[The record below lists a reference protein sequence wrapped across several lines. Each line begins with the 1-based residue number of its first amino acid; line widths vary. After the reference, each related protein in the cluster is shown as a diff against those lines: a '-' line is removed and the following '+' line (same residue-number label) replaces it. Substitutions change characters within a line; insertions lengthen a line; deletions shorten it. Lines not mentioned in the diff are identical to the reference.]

1 MLDAMKH
8 AVAKAGEVQPGQCKL
23 VEIDGREIG
32 VFFVN
37 GQHRAYR
44 NVCPHAGAPI
54 CQGRPVNG
62 ASSPDIFEYDFG
74 LSNEVVRCPWHGW
87 EFDLNDGEHVMSSLK
102 LKSYE
107 VSVEG
112 EEIFIEVP

>member
-1 MLDAMKH
+1 MKH

-23 VEIDGREIG
+23 VTIDNREIG
-32 VFFVN
+32 VFLVN
-37 GQHRAYR
+37 GEHKAYR

-54 CQGRPVNG
+54 CQGYAPPG
-62 ASSPDIFEYDFG
+62 TMPPDIYPYDEG
-74 LSNEVVRCPWHGW
+74 RTENTVRCPWHGW
-87 EFDLNDGEHVMSSLK
+87 EFDLTDGEHVASSMK

-112 EEIFIEVP
+112 DEIFIEVP

>member
-1 MLDAMKH
+1 MKH

-32 VFFVN
+32 IFFV
-37 GQHRAYR
+37 GGEHRAYR

-54 CQGRPVNG
+54 CQG
-62 ASSPDIFEYDFG
+62 AYSSLNPSNDVFEYSHGANTDI
-74 LSNEVVRCPWHGW
+74 VRCPWHGW
-87 EFDLNDGEHVMSSLK
+87 EFNLNDGEHVMSSLK
-102 LKSYE
+102 LKAYD

-112 EEIFIEVP
+112 DEIFIEVP